1 MRRWAAIVLLC
12 ILLLWGCGA
21 PAGELEVHVID
32 VGQADCMLLRCGGQT
47 LLLDGGNVEDSR
59 LVVSYLLEHGVE
71 ELDYV
76 VNTHPHEDHVGGL
89 DGVLAVF
96 PVGAVYGTTTTYASQ
111 CYDTFLHYVD
121 QQGLTLQRPEV
132 GAQLSLGD
140 AMVTFLGPCRTY
152 AETNNTSLVLRVDY
166 GETSFLFT
174 GDMEQDAEA
183 DLLASGVCLEADVL
197 KVGHHGS
204 STSTSEDFLDAVH
217 PQYGIISCGA
227 GNSYGHPHAETLS
240 RLEQANVQLYRTDQC
255 GTVVI
260 TSDGRQLS
268 FRTERQATEAEG
280 TYIGN
285 RNSKKLHLPTCTGLP
300 EPQNRVVFDDYEQ
313 ALQAGYTPCSRCMG

>member
-1 MRRWAAIVLLC
+1 MRRFAAIVLLC
-12 ILLLWGCGA
+12 ITLLWGCGA
-21 PAGELEVHVID
+21 PSSELEVHVID

-59 LVVSYLLEHGVE
+59 LVVRYLLEQGVE

-89 DGVLAVF
+89 DGVMAVF

-121 QQGLTLQRPEV
+121 QQGLTVRRPEP
-132 GAQLSLGD
+132 GAQLALGD
-140 AMVTFLGPCRTY
+140 ATVTFLGPCRTY
-152 AETNNTSLVLRVDY
+152 AETNNTSLVLRVDF

-183 DLLASGVCLEADVL
+183 DLVSSGAYLEADVL

-204 STSTSEDFLDAVH
+204 STSTSQDFLEAVH
-217 PQYGIISCGA
+217 PQYGVISCGE
-227 GNSYGHPHAETLS
+227 GNSYGHPHQETLS
-240 RLEQANVQLYRTDQC
+240 RLEQADVQLYRTDQC
-255 GTVVI
+255 GTVRI
-260 TSDGRQLS
+260 TSDGTSIS
-268 FRTERQATEAEG
+268 FRTEHQATTEAA
-280 TYIGN
+280 YIGN
-285 RNSKKLHLPTCTGLP
+285 RNSKRFHLPTCTGLP
-300 EPQNRVVFDDYEQ
+300 EAQNRVIFANREA

>member
-21 PAGELEVHVID
+21 PPGELEVHVID

-59 LVVSYLLEHGVE
+59 LVVSYLLEQGVE

-217 PQYGIISCGA
+217 PRYGVISCGE

-240 RLEQANVQLYRTDQC
+240 RLEQANVQLYRTDLC
-255 GTVVI
+255 GTVRI
-260 TSDGRQLS
+260 TSDGRRLS
-268 FRTERQATEAEG
+268 FRTERQATTEG
-280 TYIGN
+280 AYIGN
-285 RNSKKLHLPTCTGLP
+285 RNSKKFHLPTCTGLP

-313 ALQAGYTPCSRCMG
+313 AIQAGYTPCSRCMG